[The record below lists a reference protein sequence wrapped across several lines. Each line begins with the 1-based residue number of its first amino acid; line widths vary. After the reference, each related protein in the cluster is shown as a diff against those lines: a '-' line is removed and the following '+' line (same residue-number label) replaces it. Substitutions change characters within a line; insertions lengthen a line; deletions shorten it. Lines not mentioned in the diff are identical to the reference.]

1 MLQRGRWRRVNNL
14 SRGRTILTF
23 IGIIL
28 GYFIALLDTTIV
40 NIALP
45 KTAEYFNRDV
55 SDISWIMN
63 GYNIAFAV
71 LMLTASRIADQ
82 FGRKRLFLIGL
93 ILFALTSFLCGIAP
107 SLDLLILFRV
117 LQGLSAAIIVPV
129 TIPLAI
135 GLFPKKRHGAVLG
148 IWGAIAGVASASG
161 PALGGILTEYFN
173 WQSVYFVNLPI
184 AILSFIV
191 SYILLKESYDKTASK
206 SLDISGMLTISA
218 AIFCFTLGLI
228 ETSDYGWSSF
238 YVLSLFAGSLLSL
251 ALFIVIERR
260 SQDPMLP
267 LSLMRI
273 STFNASSTALLFTS
287 IGTSAGSF
295 LIAFYLT
302 SLRNMSVL
310 EAGMTII
317 ASSLTATVFSIF
329 SGPVSEKIGGRY
341 LASIG
346 LAVITLSVYLFGSL
360 DADSSRFDA
369 VWRLSL
375 LGAGLGIS
383 VVPLFGSA
391 VNNIPA
397 DKLGIV
403 SGVTNVAR
411 TLGMVIGVALLA
423 TILSSNMKNELT
435 TARDKAIHTIQAS
448 TLDASMKDGIITSI
462 QSMNNESLQEVN
474 AQQKM
479 TLEKVMEQVDQRE
492 KEAFLQAPSQKQEA
506 IKVVFEHNREQ
517 IKQLWSVINAEIRS
531 DMAKGFSS
539 TFHLVSFLLIPSILI
554 AFFSDQR
561 RRKVNGETKRT
572 AVTSH

>member
-1 MLQRGRWRRVNNL
+1 M
-14 SRGRTILTF
+14 SRGRTMLTF

-93 ILFALTSFLCGIAP
+93 LLFALTSFLCGIA
-107 SLDLLILFRV
+107 STLDLLILFRV

-135 GLFPKKRHGAVLG
+135 QLFPKEKHGAVLG

-184 AILSFIV
+184 ALISFIV
-191 SYILLKESYDKTASK
+191 SYLLIKESYDKTASK
-206 SLDISGMLTISA
+206 NIDIAGMLTISV

-238 YVLSLFAGSLLSL
+238 YVLSLFAGSLVSL
-251 ALFIVIERR
+251 ALFIVVERR
-260 SQDPMLP
+260 SKDPMLP

-287 IGTSAGSF
+287 IGTAAGSF
-295 LIAFYLT
+295 LLAFYLT

-317 ASSLTATVFSIF
+317 ASSLTATVFSIV
-329 SGPVSEKIGGRY
+329 SGPMSEKVGGRF

-346 LAVITLSVYLFGSL
+346 LAIITVSVYLFGSL
-360 DADSSRFDA
+360 DADSSRID
-369 VWRLSL
+369 VLWRLSL

-423 TILSSNMKNELT
+423 TMLSSNMKNELS
-435 TARDKAIHTIQAS
+435 TALDKAIQTIQAS
-448 TLDASMKDGIITSI
+448 VLDASMKDGMITSI
-462 QSMNNESLQEVN
+462 QSMNNESLQEGN
-474 AQQKM
+474 AQQNM
-479 TLEKVMEQVDQRE
+479 TLEKVLEQVDQRE
-492 KEAFLQAPSQKQEA
+492 KEALLQAPDQVQETKA
-506 IKVVFEHNREQ
+506 AFDHNREQ
-517 IKQLWSVINAEIRS
+517 IEQLWPSINTELRS
-531 DMAKGFSS
+531 HMAKGFSS
-539 TFHLVSFLLIPSILI
+539 TFHLISFLLIPGIFI

-561 RRKVNGETKRT
+561 RKKVNGETKRT
-572 AVTSH
+572 AVISH

>member
-1 MLQRGRWRRVNNL
+1 MNNL

-82 FGRKRLFLIGL
+82 FGRKKLFLIGL
-93 ILFALTSFLCGIAP
+93 ILFTLTSFLCGIA
-107 SLDLLILFRV
+107 STLDLLILFRV

-135 GLFPKKRHGAVLG
+135 QLFPKEKHGAVLG

-184 AILSFIV
+184 AIISFIV
-191 SYILLKESYDKTASK
+191 SYILIKESYDKTASK
-206 SLDISGMLTISA
+206 NMDIAGMLTISA

-251 ALFIVIERR
+251 TLFIVVERR
-260 SQDPMLP
+260 SKDPMLP

-273 STFNASSTALLFTS
+273 STFSASSTALLFTS
-287 IGTSAGSF
+287 IGIAAGSF
-295 LIAFYLT
+295 LIAFYLM

-317 ASSLTATVFSIF
+317 ASSLTATVFSVV
-329 SGPVSEKIGGRY
+329 SGPVSEKIGGRF

-346 LAVITLSVYLFGSL
+346 LTIITLTVYLFGGL
-360 DADSSRFDA
+360 DADSSRFDV

-411 TLGMVIGVALLA
+411 TLGMVVGVALLA
-423 TILSSNMKNELT
+423 TMLSSNMKNELS
-435 TARDKAIHTIQAS
+435 TARNKAIQTIQAS
-448 TLDASMKDGIITSI
+448 ALDASMKDEMIKSI
-462 QSMNNESLQEVN
+462 QSMNNESLQEGN

-479 TLEKVMEQVDQRE
+479 TLEKVLEQVDQRE
-492 KEAFLQAPSQKQEA
+492 KEALLQAPSQKQET
-506 IKVVFEHNREQ
+506 IKAAFDHNREQ
-517 IKQLWSVINAEIRS
+517 IKQLWPIINAEIRS
-531 DMAKGFSS
+531 YMAKGFSS
-539 TFHLVSFLLIPSILI
+539 TFHLVSFLLIPGIFI
-554 AFFSDQR
+554 AFFSDKRSQ
-561 RRKVNGETKRT
+561 KVKGETKRT
-572 AVTSH
+572 AVISH

>member
-1 MLQRGRWRRVNNL
+1 MNKL
-14 SRGRTILTF
+14 SRGRTTLTF

-40 NIALP
+40 NISLP
-45 KTAEYFNRDV
+45 ETAEYFHRDV
-55 SDISWIMN
+55 RDISWIIN

-82 FGRKRLFLIGL
+82 FGRKKLFLIGL
-93 ILFALTSFLCGIAP
+93 ILFTLTSLLCGIA
-107 SLDLLILFRV
+107 STLDLLILFRV

-135 GLFPKKRHGAVLG
+135 GLFPKEKHGAVLG

-184 AILSFIV
+184 AIISFII
-191 SYILLKESYDKTASK
+191 SYILIQESYDKTASK
-206 SLDISGMLTISA
+206 NMDIAGMLTISA

-251 ALFIVIERR
+251 TLFIVVERR
-260 SQDPMLP
+260 SKDPMLP

-273 STFNASSTALLFTS
+273 STFTASSSALLFTS

-317 ASSLTATVFSIF
+317 ASSLTATVFSIV
-329 SGPVSEKIGGRY
+329 SGPLSEKIGGRF

-346 LAVITLSVYLFGSL
+346 LTMITVAVYLFGSL
-360 DADSSRFDA
+360 DADSSYFDT

-435 TARDKAIHTIQAS
+435 TARDKAIQKIQAS
-448 TLDASMKDGIITSI
+448 ELDASMKDGMITSI
-462 QSMNNESLQEVN
+462 QSLSSESLQEGT

-479 TLEKVMEQVDQRE
+479 TLEKVLEQVDERE
-492 KEAFLQAPSQKQEA
+492 KEAMLQAPSQKEQS
-506 IKVVFEHNREQ
+506 IKAAFDHNREQ
-517 IKQLWSVINAEIRS
+517 IKQLWQLINAEIQTYL
-531 DMAKGFSS
+531 AKGFSS
-539 TFHLVSFLLIPSILI
+539 TFHLVSILLIPGIII

-561 RRKVNGETKRT
+561 RQKKVDGQTKRT
-572 AVTSH
+572 VVSSH

>member
-1 MLQRGRWRRVNNL
+1 MNNL
-14 SRGRTILTF
+14 SRGRTTLTF

-40 NIALP
+40 NISLP

-55 SDISWIMN
+55 RDISWIIN

-82 FGRKRLFLIGL
+82 FGRKKLFLIGL
-93 ILFALTSFLCGIAP
+93 ILFTLTSFLCGIA
-107 SLDLLILFRV
+107 STLDLLILFRV

-135 GLFPKKRHGAVLG
+135 QLFPKEKHGAVLG

-184 AILSFIV
+184 AIISFIV
-191 SYILLKESYDKTASK
+191 SYILIKESYDKTASK
-206 SLDISGMLTISA
+206 NMDIAGMLTISV

-238 YVLSLFAGSLLSL
+238 YVLSLFAGSLLSIK
-251 ALFIVIERR
+251 LFIVVERR
-260 SQDPMLP
+260 SKDPMLP
-267 LSLMRI
+267 LSLIRI
-273 STFNASSTALLFTS
+273 STFTTSSTALLFTS

-317 ASSLTATVFSIF
+317 ASSLTATVFSVV
-329 SGPVSEKIGGRY
+329 SGPVSEKIGGRF
-341 LASIG
+341 LSSIG
-346 LAVITLSVYLFGSL
+346 LTIITVAVYLFGSL

-423 TILSSNMKNELT
+423 TILSSNMKNELS
-435 TARDKAIHTIQAS
+435 TARDKAIQTIQAS
-448 TLDASMKDGIITSI
+448 ALDASMKDGMITSI
-462 QSMNNESLQEVN
+462 QSMNYESLQEGN

-479 TLEKVMEQVDQRE
+479 TLEKVLEQVDQRE
-492 KEAFLQAPSQKQEA
+492 KEAFLQAPSQMQET
-506 IKVVFEHNREQ
+506 IKVAFDHNREQ
-517 IKQLWSVINAEIRS
+517 IKQLWPSINAEIRS

-539 TFHLVSFLLIPSILI
+539 TFHLVSFLLIPSIFI
-554 AFFSDQR
+554 AFFSDKR
-561 RRKVNGETKRT
+561 RQKVNGETKRT
-572 AVTSH
+572 EVISH

>member
-1 MLQRGRWRRVNNL
+1 M
-14 SRGRTILTF
+14 SRGRTMLTF

-82 FGRKRLFLIGL
+82 FGRKKLFLIGL
-93 ILFALTSFLCGIAP
+93 ILFALTSFLCGIA
-107 SLDLLILFRV
+107 STLDLLILFRV

-135 GLFPKKRHGAVLG
+135 QLFPKEKHGAVLG

-161 PALGGILTEYFN
+161 PALGGMLTEYFN

-184 AILSFIV
+184 ATISFIV
-191 SYILLKESYDKTASK
+191 SYLLLQESYDKTASK
-206 SLDISGMLTISA
+206 NMDFAGMLTIST

-251 ALFIVIERR
+251 ALFIVVERR
-260 SQDPMLP
+260 SKDPMLP

-273 STFNASSTALLFTS
+273 STFNASSAGLFFTS
-287 IGTSAGSF
+287 IGTAAGGF
-295 LIAFYLT
+295 LIAFYLM
-302 SLRNMSVL
+302 SLRDMSVL
-310 EAGMTII
+310 EAGTTII
-317 ASSLTATVFSIF
+317 ASSLTATVFSVV
-329 SGPVSEKIGGRY
+329 SGPMSEKIGGRY

-346 LAVITLSVYLFGSL
+346 LAIITVAVYLFGSL
-360 DADSSRFDA
+360 DADSSRFEV

-391 VNNIPA
+391 VNNIPS

-411 TLGMVIGVALLA
+411 TLGMVVGVALLA
-423 TILSSNMKNELT
+423 TMLSSNMKNELS
-435 TARDKAIHTIQAS
+435 TARDKAIQTIQAS
-448 TLDASMKDGIITSI
+448 TLDSSMKDGMITSI
-462 QSMNNESLQEVN
+462 QSMNNDSLEGN

-479 TLEKVMEQVDQRE
+479 TLEKVLEQVDQRE
-492 KEAFLQAPSQKQEA
+492 KEAIDQAPSQTKETKAAFDQ
-506 IKVVFEHNREQ
+506 NREQ
-517 IKQLWSVINAEIRS
+517 IKQLWPSINAEIRS
-531 DMAKGFSS
+531 YMAKGFSS
-539 TFHLVSFLLIPSILI
+539 TFHLVSFLLIPGIFI
-554 AFFSDQR
+554 ALFSDQR
-561 RRKVNGETKRT
+561 RQKVKGETK
-572 AVTSH
+572 AVISH

>member
-1 MLQRGRWRRVNNL
+1 M

-82 FGRKRLFLIGL
+82 FGRKKLFLIGL
-93 ILFALTSFLCGIAP
+93 ILFTLTSFLCGIA
-107 SLDLLILFRV
+107 STLDLLIMFRV

-135 GLFPKKRHGAVLG
+135 QLFPKEKHGAVLG

-161 PALGGILTEYFN
+161 PALGGILTEYFS

-184 AILSFIV
+184 ALVSFV
-191 SYILLKESYDKTASK
+191 FSYILLTESYDKTASK
-206 SLDISGMLTISA
+206 NMDFAGMLTISA

-251 ALFIVIERR
+251 TLFIVVERR
-260 SQDPMLP
+260 SKDPMLP

-287 IGTSAGSF
+287 IGTAAGSF

-302 SLRNMSVL
+302 SLRDMSVL
-310 EAGMTII
+310 EGGMTII
-317 ASSLTATVFSIF
+317 ASSLTATVFSVV
-329 SGPVSEKIGGRY
+329 SGPMSAKVGGRF
-341 LASIG
+341 LASLG
-346 LAVITLSVYLFGSL
+346 LTLITAAVYLFGSL
-360 DADSSRFDA
+360 DADSTRLDA
-369 VWRLSL
+369 LWRLSL

-423 TILSSNMKNELT
+423 TMLSSNMKNELS
-435 TARDKAIHTIQAS
+435 TARDKVILTIQAS
-448 TLDASMKDGIITSI
+448 ALDASVKDGMIASV
-462 QSMNNESLQEVN
+462 QSMDSESLQEGN
-474 AQQKM
+474 AQRQM

-492 KEAFLQAPSQKQEA
+492 TEALLQAPSEEQETVKA
-506 IKVVFEHNREQ
+506 AFDLNREQ
-517 IKQLWSVINAEIRS
+517 INQLWPTIHAEIRS
-531 DMAKGFSS
+531 YMAKGFSS
-539 TFHLVSFLLIPSILI
+539 TFHLVSFLLIPGIII
-554 AFFSDQR
+554 AYFSDKR
-561 RRKVNGETKRT
+561 RQKVKGETKRT
-572 AVTSH
+572 AAISH

>member
-1 MLQRGRWRRVNNL
+1 MNNL
-14 SRGRTILTF
+14 SKGRTALTF

-55 SDISWIMN
+55 SDISWVMN

-82 FGRKRLFLIGL
+82 FGRKKLFLIGL
-93 ILFALTSFLCGIAP
+93 VLFALTSFLCGIA
-107 SLDLLILFRV
+107 STLDLLILFRV

-135 GLFPKKRHGAVLG
+135 QLFPKEKHGAVLG

-184 AILSFIV
+184 AIVSFIV
-191 SYILLKESYDKTASK
+191 SYLLLQESYDKTASK
-206 SLDISGMLTISA
+206 NMDFAGMLTISA

-228 ETSDYGWSSF
+228 ETSDYGWRSL
-238 YVLSLFAGSLLSL
+238 YVLSLFAASLLSL
-251 ALFIVIERR
+251 ASFIVVERR
-260 SQDPMLP
+260 STDPMLP
-267 LSLMRI
+267 LSLLRS

-302 SLRNMSVL
+302 SLRHMSVL

-317 ASSLTATVFSIF
+317 ASSLTATVFSIV
-329 SGPVSEKIGGRY
+329 SGPLSEKIGGRL

-346 LAVITLSVYLFGSL
+346 LAMITVTVYLFGGL
-360 DADSSRFDA
+360 DADSSRLD
-369 VWRLSL
+369 VMWRLSL

-391 VNNIPA
+391 VNNIAA

-411 TLGMVIGVALLA
+411 TLGMVVGVALLA
-423 TILSSNMKNELT
+423 TMLSSNMKHELSI
-435 TARDKAIHTIQAS
+435 ARDKAIQTIQAS
-448 TLDASMKDGIITSI
+448 ALDAPMKDGLITSI
-462 QSMNNESLQEVN
+462 QSMNNESLQEGN

-479 TLEKVMEQVDQRE
+479 TLENVLEQVDQRE
-492 KEAFLQAPSQKQEA
+492 QEALLQAPSQTQETKA
-506 IKVVFEHNREQ
+506 AFEHNREQ
-517 IKQLWSVINAEIRS
+517 IKQLWPTINAEIRS

-539 TFHLVSFLLIPSILI
+539 TFHLVSFLLIPGIII

-561 RRKVNGETKRT
+561 RRQKANGETK
-572 AVTSH
+572 AVISH

>member
-1 MLQRGRWRRVNNL
+1 MNKM
-14 SRGRTILTF
+14 SRGRTMLTF

-93 ILFALTSFLCGIAP
+93 LLFALTSFLCGIA
-107 SLDLLILFRV
+107 STLDLLILFRV

-135 GLFPKKRHGAVLG
+135 QLFPKEKHGAVLG

-184 AILSFIV
+184 ALISFIV
-191 SYILLKESYDKTASK
+191 SYLLIKESYDKTASK
-206 SLDISGMLTISA
+206 NIDIAGMLTISV

-238 YVLSLFAGSLLSL
+238 YVLSLFAGSLVSL
-251 ALFIVIERR
+251 ALFIVVERR
-260 SQDPMLP
+260 SKDPMLP

-287 IGTSAGSF
+287 IGTAAGSF
-295 LIAFYLT
+295 LLAFYLT

-317 ASSLTATVFSIF
+317 ASSLTATVFSIV
-329 SGPVSEKIGGRY
+329 SGPMSEKVGGRF

-346 LAVITLSVYLFGSL
+346 LAIITVSVYLFGSL
-360 DADSSRFDA
+360 DADSSRID
-369 VWRLSL
+369 VLWRLSL

-423 TILSSNMKNELT
+423 TMLSSNMKNELS
-435 TARDKAIHTIQAS
+435 TALDKAIQTIQAS
-448 TLDASMKDGIITSI
+448 VLDASMKDGMITSI
-462 QSMNNESLQEVN
+462 QSMNNESLQEGN
-474 AQQKM
+474 AQQNM
-479 TLEKVMEQVDQRE
+479 TLEKVLEQVDQRE
-492 KEAFLQAPSQKQEA
+492 KEALLQAPDQVQETKA
-506 IKVVFEHNREQ
+506 AFDHNREQ
-517 IKQLWSVINAEIRS
+517 IEQLWPSINTELRS
-531 DMAKGFSS
+531 HMAKGFSS
-539 TFHLVSFLLIPSILI
+539 TFHLISFLLIPGIFI

-561 RRKVNGETKRT
+561 RKKVNGETKRT
-572 AVTSH
+572 AVISH

>member
-1 MLQRGRWRRVNNL
+1 M
-14 SRGRTILTF
+14 SKGRTALTF

-55 SDISWIMN
+55 SDISWVMN

-82 FGRKRLFLIGL
+82 FGRKKLFLIGL
-93 ILFALTSFLCGIAP
+93 VLFALTSFLCGIA
-107 SLDLLILFRV
+107 STLDLLILFRV

-135 GLFPKKRHGAVLG
+135 QLFPKEKHGAVLG

-184 AILSFIV
+184 AIVSFIV
-191 SYILLKESYDKTASK
+191 SYLLLQESYDKTASK
-206 SLDISGMLTISA
+206 NMDFAGMLTISA

-228 ETSDYGWSSF
+228 ETSDYGWRSL
-238 YVLSLFAGSLLSL
+238 YVLSLFAASLLSL
-251 ALFIVIERR
+251 ASFIVVERR
-260 SQDPMLP
+260 STDPMLP
-267 LSLMRI
+267 LSLLRS

-302 SLRNMSVL
+302 SLRHMSVL

-317 ASSLTATVFSIF
+317 ASSLTATVFSIV
-329 SGPVSEKIGGRY
+329 SGPLSEKIGGRL

-346 LAVITLSVYLFGSL
+346 LAMITVTVYLFGGL
-360 DADSSRFDA
+360 DADSSRLD
-369 VWRLSL
+369 VMWRLSL

-391 VNNIPA
+391 VNNIAA

-411 TLGMVIGVALLA
+411 TLGMVVGVALLA
-423 TILSSNMKNELT
+423 TMLSSNMKHELSI
-435 TARDKAIHTIQAS
+435 ARDKAIQTIQAS
-448 TLDASMKDGIITSI
+448 ALDAPMKDGLITSI
-462 QSMNNESLQEVN
+462 QSMNNESLQEGN

-479 TLEKVMEQVDQRE
+479 TLENVLEQVDQRE
-492 KEAFLQAPSQKQEA
+492 QEALLQAPSQTQETKA
-506 IKVVFEHNREQ
+506 AFEHNREQ
-517 IKQLWSVINAEIRS
+517 IKQLWPTINAEIRS

-539 TFHLVSFLLIPSILI
+539 TFHLVSFLLIPGIII

-561 RRKVNGETKRT
+561 RRQKANGETK
-572 AVTSH
+572 AVISH